1 MCIVVAAGKGAVI
14 IRRKEGA
21 DKAANDRGQVKAL
34 NLDQIREE
42 AYFGPLFYC
51 IMIGVHYEVTG
62 GEAESEAAALPPSS
76 CCPAD
81 DS

>member
-14 IRRKEGA
+14 IRRKDGA
-21 DKAANDRGQVKAL
+21 DKAAVRGQVKAL

-51 IMIGVHYEVTG
+51 IMIGVHYEV
-62 GEAESEAAALPPSS
+62 
-76 CCPAD
+76 
-81 DS
+81 